1 MSDKENVLS
10 TVCALARVGLKFAQS
25 PEIRSLAFA
34 KSLGDF
40 LFLALSGTSDILF
53 SAPRERSLANAKS
66 LGDFLLPACFYPEIN
81 QPATKSA
88 QILSK
93 IAVCAST
100 SATVVAGDIN
110 AIL

>member
-1 MSDKENVLS
+1 MSSPGS
-10 TVCALARVGLKFAQS
+10 TL
-25 PEIRSLAFA
+25 I
-34 KSLGDF
+34 
-40 LFLALSGTSDILF
+40 T
-53 SAPRERSLANAKS
+53 
-66 LGDFLLPACFYPEIN
+66 YPENDHWLRLNRSGLFIAHLFFARN

-100 SATVVAGDIN
+100 SAAVVAGDIN